1 MMIPTLPRFLAA
13 PGAALDRGPI
23 AMIFAEDEVE
33 IASTLRHHLG
43 LGFRSVLLFAPDA
56 FDVDPDLAAAPAVQR
71 IRFDAAAGADP
82 IAAVNAVA
90 AAAPGRWMYYG
101 FNAEYLF
108 YPFCESRSVGEMLAF
123 HAEERRDAMLSYVV
137 DLYAPDL
144 ERCPD
149 AVSCAEAHLDRSGY
163 FALAR
168 PDPESDGR
176 VCERQLDVFGG
187 LRWRFEEHVPP
198 ERRRIDRIA
207 LFRARRGVQLRRDH
221 TFSEPEYNT
230 YACPWHN
237 NLTAAVM
244 SFRAA
249 KALRRNPGS
258 RDAIASF
265 AWHNSV
271 PFEWRSQQL
280 LDLGLM
286 EPGQWF

>member
-1 MMIPTLPRFLAA
+1 MSAMRYTGLNDFLKR
-13 PGAALDRGPI
+13 GAEALAKGPVAVVLVEDR
-23 AMIFAEDEVE
+23 VE
-33 IASTLRHHLG
+33 LGSTLRHHLA
-43 LGFRSVLLFAPDA
+43 LGFREVLVVMPTEFDLPPDVEALVHRIDHSVMAMGDHVEVINRL
-56 FDVDPDLAAAPAVQR
+56 
-71 IRFDAAAGADP
+71 I
-82 IAAVNAVA
+82 
-90 AAAPGRWMYYG
+90 AAAPGIWMYYC

-207 LFRARRGVQLRRDH
+207 
-221 TFSEPEYNT
+221 
-230 YACPWHN
+230 
-237 NLTAAVM
+237 
-244 SFRAA
+244 
-249 KALRRNPGS
+249 
-258 RDAIASF
+258 
-265 AWHNSV
+265 
-271 PFEWRSQQL
+271 
-280 LDLGLM
+280 
-286 EPGQWF
+286 